1 MILLSSGVTITFAHH
16 SYQAGNL
23 NAATGGLGLTIV
35 LAIIFTALQ
44 GVEYTTAGFSISDSA
59 YGSTFYMATGFHGFH
74 VAIGTAILTVQL
86 IRSYQYNFSA
96 TRIYGFE
103 AGS

>member
-1 MILLSSGVTITFAHH
+1 LSSGITITYAHH
-16 SYQAGNL
+16 SYQANNL
-23 NAATGGLGLTIV
+23 NAAVGALGLTIV
-35 LAIIFTALQ
+35 LAIVFTTLQ
-44 GVEYTTAGFSISDSA
+44 GVEYSTAGFSLSDSV

-86 IRSYQYNFSA
+86 LRSYQYNFSA
-96 TRIYGFE
+96 TRLYGFE